1 MAYTDAATLK
11 NYLGIVETEDDALL
25 AAMIARAQAVIDAY
39 CRQTFEAAADSTRYF
54 DPTLDSDGTTLW
66 LDAPICSI
74 TSITN
79 GDGTTVTAAKYIKWP
94 RNESPWLRLVLKAN
108 SGVVWTW
115 TTTPENSISIVGK
128 WAYSEIAPPD
138 IEHVALRLAS
148 YLYRQKDNQG
158 NDQDRSL
165 AVAGGVILMPAV
177 LPPDIKAMLRPY
189 RRLL

>member
-128 WAYSEIAPPD
+128 WAYSEVAPAD
-138 IEHVALRLAS
+138 IEHVTLRLAS
-148 YLYRQKDNQG
+148 YLYRQKDNQS
-158 NDQDRSL
+158 NDLDRS
-165 AVAGGVILMPAV
+165 VAIGGGVVMLPSTLPA
-177 LPPDIKAMLRPY
+177 DIKTLLRPY
-189 RRLL
+189 RRLI